1 MKILN
6 ISSIIPLPGLK
17 RENDI
22 LIRIQDYLVKK
33 YGYEFTV
40 AKSLPYTPSI
50 LAKINKKWKN
60 YREYQ
65 ESKNVDVQ
73 GYKTVIY
80 PWIMPPSSN
89 FCINYLLVPFN
100 FLVYKFFIKDK
111 IYSDAKES
119 DLLLAQNL
127 IPDAIVTYW
136 LAKELDKSFILN
148 LRGELKSMWFKLPL
162 LKKIINEAE
171 HLITPS
177 PSIYKSFGNT
187 FQVKLIP
194 HPVEERFFMKDNK
207 DFPIPKLVSV
217 CRLLDW
223 KNLDRVIEALAS
235 LRDQGYRFHYK
246 ILGDGPELDKLQSMV
261 KKYGLSREISFE
273 GFVDYDKVP
282 NYMKE
287 ANIYIQ
293 PSYPETLGRAFLEAA
308 AAGCLIIGHE
318 NTGVDG
324 IFEHDQSAIFVNK
337 SNIKTKLGS
346 VFDIFGNLK
355 YHQLIESSKDK
366 VRELN
371 WENLG
376 EEYNKLYG
384 GTTKE

>member
-22 LIRIQDYLVKK
+22 LIRIQDYLVKN

-50 LAKINKKWKN
+50 LAKFNKKWEK
-60 YREYQ
+60 YRKYQ
-65 ESKNVDVQ
+65 KSINVDVQ

-80 PWIMPPSSN
+80 PWLMPPSSN
-89 FCINYLLVPFN
+89 FWINYLIVPFN
-100 FLVYKFFIKDK
+100 YFAYKFLVKDK
-111 IYSDAKES
+111 IYSNAKES

-136 LAKELDKSFILN
+136 LAKELNKPFILN
-148 LRGELKSMWFKLPL
+148 LRGELTSIWFKLPFL
-162 LKKIINEAE
+162 RKIFKKAE
-171 HLITPS
+171 YLITPS
-177 PSIYKSFGNT
+177 PSIYKKFGDIY
-187 FQVKLIP
+187 QVKLVP
-194 HPVEERFFMKDNK
+194 HPVEERFFLNNEKDIS
-207 DFPIPKLVSV
+207 IPKLISV

-223 KNLDRVIEALAS
+223 KNIDKVIEALAS

-246 ILGDGPELDKLQSMV
+246 ILGDGPELDKLHSMV
-261 KKYGLSREISFE
+261 QNYGLTKAVSFE
-273 GFVDYDKVP
+273 GFVDYAKVP

-324 IFEHDQSAIFVNK
+324 IFKHGESAIFVN
-337 SNIKTKLGS
+337 SENIFEYLKLAFEMLEDEMLEELTERSSSIVNDLSWAKIGETYNE
-346 VFDIFGNLK
+346 VFG
-355 YHQLIESSKDK
+355 ES
-366 VRELN
+366 
-371 WENLG
+371 
-376 EEYNKLYG
+376 YN
-384 GTTKE
+384 